1 MKIQISLRLEKD
13 LLDEVKRV
21 AQEERKALTAMLREL
36 ISIGL
41 RHKEELRFENISV
54 SLNVF
59 RYMVEE
65 SVKHKIAPPLDIAMN
80 DVQMFFLWN
89 YGERLENVSPVT
101 LKEGLKKAIT
111 QIFGVHN
118 VYIETQNHRTVLTF
132 SGHFPAHVIWTFKV
146 IRTLFERVLKSK
158 VVGEEISGRKA
169 ILIVEKED

>member
-1 MKIQISLRLEKD
+1 MKMQISLRLEKD

-21 AQEERKALTAMLREL
+21 AREERKALTAMLREL

-41 RHKEELRFENISV
+41 RHKRELKFESISM
-54 SLNVF
+54 SINVF
-59 RYMVEE
+59 RYMIEE
-65 SVKHKIAPPLDIAMN
+65 SAKHEIIPPLDIVMN

-89 YGERLENVSPVT
+89 YGERLENVNPVT
-101 LKEGLKKAIT
+101 LREGLKKAIT
-111 QIFGVHN
+111 QIFGVHD

-132 SGHFPAHVIWTFKV
+132 SGHFPAHVTWAFKV
-146 IRTLFERVLKSK
+146 IRALFERVLKSK